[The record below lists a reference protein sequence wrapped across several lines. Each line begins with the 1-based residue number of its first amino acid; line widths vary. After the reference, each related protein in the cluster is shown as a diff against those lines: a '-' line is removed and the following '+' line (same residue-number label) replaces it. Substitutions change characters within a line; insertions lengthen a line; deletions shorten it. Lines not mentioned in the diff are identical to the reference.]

1 MDVPKYQDNIVI
13 WLESFADTNSDVI
26 INKENDKEEKIS
38 GQEELSK
45 KVIDKVS
52 LKQDSSRI

>member
-13 WLESFADTNSDVI
+13 WLEFFADANSDVI

-52 LKQDSSRI
+52 LKQDSCRI

>member
-13 WLESFADTNSDVI
+13 WLESFADANSDVI